1 VLGTGAGAVAVA
13 GAGEGSGAGASSSKK
28 NERGTE
34 ERKNECPT
42 LGQGFKNWRQNL
54 VQQSIKI
61 KDENAPKAAAAY
73 VHGIVKF

>member
-1 VLGTGAGAVAVA
+1 MHVLQ
-13 GAGEGSGAGASSSKK
+13 SLH
-28 NERGTE
+28 
-34 ERKNECPT
+34 PT
-42 LGQGFKNWRQNL
+42 ADHLLGQGFKNWRQNL